1 MGVNTGGKSRINDS
15 LNDLFDGQCQAN
27 SRERHQDLEKKE
39 KKNEYIR
46 PYPLCF
52 NLNARDLY
60 HCSVKLH
67 ERSVGC
73 LKSVREFA
81 FSFCVH

>member
-1 MGVNTGGKSRINDS
+1 MGVNTGGKSRKNDS
-15 LNDLFDGQCQAN
+15 LNDLFDGL
-27 SRERHQDLEKKE
+27 SGKFEGKTSGFRKKG
-39 KKNEYIR
+39 KKNVYIR